1 TETWNGSRIVVQQHE
16 DQYAKTGVLYELGEW
31 YRRIFPGRFFNV
43 YQNML
48 SAATD
53 AIDPTFPG
61 MTEKQVAV
69 TYGVLP
75 WSFFNGGSFTGFT
88 TNDLVYKGT
97 WSDTVLPTGGSSM
110 DYYIRI
116 GGGTVGN
123 IIYNNGGV
131 WSEKSI
137 DRTHLSNSGGLA
149 LANGGAGFST
159 ISSSEGLAGML
170 NNNFFF

>member
-1 TETWNGSRIVVQQHE
+1 
-16 DQYAKTGVLYELGEW
+16 KTGVLYELGEW

-97 WSDTVLPTGGSSM
+97 WSDTVLPTSGSSM